1 MHRSAAAASDEA
13 TANIRENFSICSLI
27 FLTFFVVNTAWEH
40 FSTTL
45 MAWHVSLQEHMTREL
60 KRAYQELLLKYHP
73 DKTGGKESDTFICV
87 QVSIITND
95 IFTLKSSVF
104 KINHNAGGL
113 ANPW

>member
-1 MHRSAAAASDEA
+1 
-13 TANIRENFSICSLI
+13 
-27 FLTFFVVNTAWEH
+27 
-40 FSTTL
+40 

-95 IFTLKSSVF
+95 IFTLKSSLF

-113 ANPW
+113 ASPW